1 MTQGIKFQTKVHF
14 RCGRNGRKHLRT
26 GETPAAVQPGRS
38 EEHTSE
44 LQSLS

>member
-1 MTQGIKFQTKVHF
+1 MTDSDAPQNGIGT
-14 RCGRNGRKHLRT
+14 L
-26 GETPAAVQPGRS
+26 GEASLHAQLKQWYAQPGRS